1 MQRGAVIL
9 DRCLESAKVTVLRF
23 RAAYSVQRNRR
34 TVHEERWVLRYPK
47 EEISSPDYGKFAEWA
62 QGWTIP
68 GLLMEKITPEKL
80 VLSQRGMCWFSYVFF
95 YEDHPSRAYI
105 RLKDW

>member
-34 TVHEERWVLRYPK
+34 TVHEER
-47 EEISSPDYGKFAEWA
+47 
-62 QGWTIP
+62 
-68 GLLMEKITPEKL
+68 
-80 VLSQRGMCWFSYVFF
+80 
-95 YEDHPSRAYI
+95 
-105 RLKDW
+105 